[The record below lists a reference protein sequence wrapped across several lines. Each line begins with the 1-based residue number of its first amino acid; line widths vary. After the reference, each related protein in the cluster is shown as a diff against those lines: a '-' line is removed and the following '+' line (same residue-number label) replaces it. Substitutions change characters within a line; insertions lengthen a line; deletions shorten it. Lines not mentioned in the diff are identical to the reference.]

1 MTGSSRY
8 WFILQGG
15 IARKGYL
22 RRRITVTLSIFNFS
36 TCFLAQIVDNRSGRL
51 SKPFLG
57 PGAIFF
63 WKVMTKT
70 RSGRSESACVHPDLA
85 GDGSPADRRSPAV
98 MYGRRITVL
107 ANPSCSI
114 RKSNVYTKRYSNIL
128 KCGWTLECSNSNCI
142 FVQTTLPGKKHFFLF
157 IVVYFT
163 VSVGQTFS

>member
-1 MTGSSRY
+1 MCSLYSIMIKHLFPEWTVTAINTGDDRS

-36 TCFLAQIVDNRSGRL
+36 TCFLAQIVNNRSGRL

-70 RSGRSESACVHPDLA
+70 RSGRSESAWVHPDLA

-114 RKSNVYTKRYSNIL
+114 RKNNVYTKRCSNII
-128 KCGWTLECSNSNCI
+128 KCGWTLEGSN
-142 FVQTTLPGKKHFFLF
+142 
-157 IVVYFT
+157 
-163 VSVGQTFS
+163 